1 MDYEIQLDIDDII
14 SSCSRKEKKDI
25 IRHAGQSHRPLEGG
39 LRPMVSIVE
48 QHVDGSWWY
57 HPGETWATREE
68 AEAHYHDF
76 WGIQEYPTC
85 TFNFEVFHFGGF
97 IRWPRSR
104 EGELIRL

>member
-1 MDYEIQLDIDDII
+1 
-14 SSCSRKEKKDI
+14 
-25 IRHAGQSHRPLEGG
+25 
-39 LRPMVSIVE
+39 MVSIVE

-76 WGIQEYPTC
+76 WGRWHPERPVMYFEHDEPLFQEYPTC

-97 IRWPRSR
+97 IRWPRTR